1 MIAII
6 FLSLFL
12 TEEIDLEGKRL
23 KVEIAQTRESRRKG
37 LMWREKIEENEGML
51 FIFPKPDILSFW
63 MENTFIPLS
72 IAFFDE
78 TRTLIEIRDMP
89 VPTSSGKESLLYE
102 SSRPAVYALEMP
114 FHWFKKNEIK
124 SGMKFSFLNRSNT
137 VK

>member
-114 FHWFKKNEIK
+114 F
-124 SGMKFSFLNRSNT
+124 
-137 VK
+137 